1 MGDPGASFSKYPRGG
16 LTSSLDLTSLSYGD
30 TPSMKEKFAPS
41 GMGGGGVGVGMGIGS
56 LGEAGAEEEIPS
68 M

>member
-1 MGDPGASFSKYPRGG
+1 METRRAV
-16 LTSSLDLTSLSYGD
+16 
-30 TPSMKEKFAPS
+30 KEKFAPS

-56 LGEAGAEEEIPS
+56 LGGGGAEEEIPS